1 MDPFLLSGNKGTKEI
16 TSINILATASFPK
29 FQLAQ
34 RKTTCGYVA
43 QKDIFREPIANGIT
57 IQDGTRRLLPCK
69 KDYILTTGN
78 RVRDG
83 HTVKPAYEGNGR
95 KTSSIFQRPTN
106 TGDILVPADSM
117 YAFRNNKL
125 GMVY

>member
-95 KTSSIFQRPTN
+95 KNKQHFPKTN
-106 TGDILVPADSM
+106 QH
-117 YAFRNNKL
+117 R
-125 GMVY
+125 